1 MFRLLP
7 FLEIVGVAQAEQ
19 TPPAAPRVAR
29 RFVARLSLLVVLLGL
44 LLLAVGYGVWSTT
57 ERFLSDNDWV
67 AHSYEVESAA
77 ASAIGQLGIL
87 QADAI
92 GYAVSGDQLRLARFS
107 GQLPLLDADLK
118 SLRNLVQDN
127 PTQTER
133 VRDFAKA
140 VLAQRDAAVLAVDTR
155 RTSGK
160 APAELPDL
168 GVAAVRGQARLVLDE
183 EDGLIVQRRLASE
196 HTATMTRLL
205 TGAAIAL
212 SLCFLGFTYWLVRA
226 VHERNASSQLHLQ
239 TANSQLGEALG
250 ETRRIGESMQRLSEF
265 GQMLQSCHS
274 IDEVREGLPSVLGGL
289 LPQLGG
295 RLALI
300 NPSQN
305 LAAIGAH
312 WGNHGL
318 VAESIFAPEDCLALR
333 RGQPYPLAGA
343 KPGFVCKHVAWPNPD
358 MPQADYLCLP
368 LMAQGETMGVLT
380 FDGDHTPST
389 AERHLAQAAAEQLAQ
404 ALANLRLQETL
415 RTQSIRDPLTG
426 LFNRRYLEVS
436 VERELLR
443 ATRRSLPLAIL
454 MIDVDHFK
462 SFNDTH
468 GHEAGDAVLAQFA
481 EVLKH
486 ATRLEDI
493 VCRHGGEEFVV
504 LLQEADEQ
512 IAHKRAEQVRLA
524 VSQMTVTHRDVQLPR
539 ITASIGVAIFPRDGR
554 TQQDL
559 LRRADNALYLAKKGG
574 RNRVASAE
582 SEFA

>member
-1 MFRLLP
+1 M
-7 FLEIVGVAQAEQ
+7 
-19 TPPAAPRVAR
+19 
-29 RFVARLSLLVVLLGL
+29 LLG
-44 LLLAVGYGVWSTT
+44 VGYGVWSTT
-57 ERFLSDNDWV
+57 ERFLSDNEWV
-67 AHSYEVESAA
+67 AHSYQVESAV
-77 ASAIGQLGIL
+77 ASVMGQLGIL
-87 QADAI
+87 QADAAC
-92 GYAVSGDQLRLARFS
+92 YAITGDQLRLARFS
-107 GQLPLLDADLK
+107 GQVPLLDSDLK
-118 SLRNLVQDN
+118 ALSTLVRDN
-127 PTQTER
+127 PAQTER
-133 VRDFAKA
+133 VSDFAKA
-140 VLAQRDAAVLAVDTR
+140 VLAQRDAAVSAVDTR
-155 RTSGK
+155 RKSGT
-160 APAELPDL
+160 APADLPDI
-168 GVAAVRGQARLVLDE
+168 GVAAVRGQSRIVLDE
-183 EDGLIVQRRLASE
+183 EDSLIVQRRLASE
-196 HTATMTRLL
+196 HTATLTRLL
-205 TGAAIAL
+205 TGAAIML

-226 VHERNASSQLHLQ
+226 VHARTASSQRHLQ
-239 TANSQLGEALG
+239 KANAQLGDALG

-265 GQMLQSCHS
+265 GHMLQSCHS

-318 VAESIFAPEDCLALR
+318 SAESIFAPEDCLALR

-343 KPGFVCKHVAWPNPD
+343 RPGFTCKHVDWPNPE
-358 MPQADYLCLP
+358 MPEAAYLCLP

-380 FDGDHTPST
+380 FDGDHSPST

-443 ATRRSLPLAIL
+443 ASRRSLPLAIL

-481 EVLKH
+481 EVLKR

-493 VCRHGGEEFVV
+493 VSRHGGEEFVV
-504 LLQEADEQ
+504 LLQEADEE
-512 IAHKRAEQVRLA
+512 AALKRAEQIRAAVAQMA
-524 VSQMTVTHRDVQLPR
+524 VSHRNVQLPR

-559 LRRADNALYLAKKGG
+559 LRRADTALYLAKKAG

-582 SEFA
+582 SEPA